1 VIRNDIRVIAS
12 GNGEVDEIQLEHIP
26 TSTDIQVGDLLVTS
40 GLGGIYPEGYPVATV
55 TNVDHDTRQEFASI
69 KAEPVVEFDRLRY
82 LLLIW
87 PNEDRQHK
95 VLQSNV
101 EEGSEQE
108 VTDGQ

>member
-1 VIRNDIRVIAS
+1 
-12 GNGEVDEIQLEHIP
+12 
-26 TSTDIQVGDLLVTS
+26 
-40 GLGGIYPEGYPVATV
+40 

-95 VLQSNV
+95 LLKSHANDRLEQ
-101 EEGSEQE
+101 EQE
-108 VTDGQ
+108 VTNGQ